1 MAAGGGMKEWFI
13 AITEYAILAIN
24 ALAVLV
30 IVAAALEAFV
40 RSVHAAAGSADDR
53 QKQEIWLGFARWL
66 VAGLTFQLAADI
78 LETSITT
85 SWEAIGRIA
94 AIAVIRT
101 LLNFFLDRDLAA
113 VSAHKRA
120 AD

>member
-1 MAAGGGMKEWFI
+1 MKEWLI
-13 AITEYAILAIN
+13 ATTEYAILAIN
-24 ALAVLV
+24 ALAVV
-30 IVAAALEAFV
+30 IIVAAAVEAFF
-40 RSVHAAAGSADDR
+40 RSVRAAFAGADDR
-53 QKQEIWLGFARWL
+53 LKQEIWLRFARWL

-113 VSAHKRA
+113 VSAHGPAKA
-120 AD
+120 EKAS

>member
-1 MAAGGGMKEWFI
+1 MKEWLI
-13 AITEYAILAIN
+13 AITEFAILAIN
-24 ALAVLV
+24 ALALVV
-30 IVAAALEAFV
+30 IVGAAVEAFV
-40 RSVHAAAGSADDR
+40 RSVHAAAASVGDR

-113 VSAHKRA
+113 VSTHKRA